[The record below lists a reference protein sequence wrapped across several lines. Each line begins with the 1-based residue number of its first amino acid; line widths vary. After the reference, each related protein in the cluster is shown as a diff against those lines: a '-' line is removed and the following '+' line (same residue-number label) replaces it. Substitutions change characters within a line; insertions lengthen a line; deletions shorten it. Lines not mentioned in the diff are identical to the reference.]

1 MGVRILLTNDDGIHA
16 EGLQALHD
24 ALSGAQHEVW
34 VVAPD
39 REQSAASHAIT
50 LARPLRIKE
59 RRPRWFEVDGTPTD
73 CVYVGLNHVLKDDR
87 PAVTCSGINDGPNV
101 GNDVLYSGT
110 VAAAVES
117 AMIGVPGIA
126 LSFAGKLRDFAGA
139 ARFAPALVEAVAKN
153 PLPRRALINV
163 NFPSGAARGYAVTCL
178 GTRNYGAL
186 VHEKTDPRG
195 RHYYWIGGG
204 DVVYDDVPGSDC
216 NAVFRDGLISVTP
229 LALDRTDHALLGAL
243 RTWEFQGYQRH
254 G

>member
-1 MGVRILLTNDDGIHA
+1 MRILLTNDDGIHA

-24 ALSGAQHEVW
+24 ALAPLHEVW

-59 RRPRWFEVDGTPTD
+59 RKPRWFEVDGTPTD
-73 CVYVGLNHVLKDDR
+73 CVYIALNHVLKDQR

-126 LSFAGKLRDFAGA
+126 LSHAGRSPRDFASA
-139 ARFAPALVEAVAKN
+139 ARFAPSLVEAVARH
-153 PLPRRALINV
+153 PLPRHALLNV
-163 NFPSGAARGYAVTCL
+163 NFPNVPTDQFAVTCL
-178 GTRNYGAL
+178 GTRNYGAV

-195 RHYYWIGGG
+195 RQYYWIGGG
-204 DVVYDDVPGSDC
+204 DVHYDDLEGSDC
-216 NAVFRDGLISVTP
+216 NAVFKAGLISLTP
-229 LALDRTDHALLGAL
+229 LSIDKTDHGLLGTL
-243 RTWEFQGYQRH
+243 RTWDVQGFRRH